1 MKPKGKS
8 ESEVLKECLSVLKEM
23 NIFCWRQNT
32 GAFQT
37 KNGGFFRSSMAGV
50 SDILGILPDGRF
62 LAVECKREKGGILS
76 SKQIEFLGKVDQNK
90 GVAIVASDA
99 EKLRELLIC
108 IMQQELN
115 K

>member
-8 ESEVLKECLSVLKEM
+8 ESEVLKECLSVLKELK
-23 NIFCWRQNT
+23 IYAWRQNT

-76 SKQIEFLGKVDQNK
+76 DKQIEFLENIDRNK
-90 GVAIVASDA
+90 GVSIVARDS
-99 EKLRELLIC
+99 EKLREILTNILGG
-108 IMQQELN
+108 E

>member
-8 ESEVLKECLSVLKEM
+8 ESEILKECLSVLKEM

-90 GVAIVASDA
+90 GVAIVARDA
-99 EKLRELLIC
+99 TKLKEILEKILGEKS
-108 IMQQELN
+108 E
-115 K
+115 